1 MASPRIVDFK
11 ELETLVGEEIGVS
24 DWVVIDQERVNKFAE
39 ATGDFQWIHVDVE
52 RATKEIGG
60 PIAHGFLTLSILPLL
75 SPQVLKVESVSRGI
89 NYGTNKVRFT
99 NMVPVGSRIRLNQ
112 KCLSVEPKSGGKQMI
127 SQNTIEI
134 EGQDRPAM
142 VSENISVLYGY

>member
-1 MASPRIVDFK
+1 MASPRIVDFN

-52 RATKEIGG
+52 RATKEIGS